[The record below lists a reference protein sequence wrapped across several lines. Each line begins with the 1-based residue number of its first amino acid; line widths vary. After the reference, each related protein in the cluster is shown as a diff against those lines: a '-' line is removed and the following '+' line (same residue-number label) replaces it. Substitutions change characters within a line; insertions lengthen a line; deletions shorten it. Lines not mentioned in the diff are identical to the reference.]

1 MYETSRQETYNFWRS
16 MARHYAGH
24 NTVAF
29 FELFNEPTTYHLSR
43 PDRIRISLGT

>member
-1 MYETSRQETYNFWRS
+1 

-29 FELFNEPTTYHLSR
+29 FELFNEPTTYR
-43 PDRIRISLGT
+43 DQLGSNLLVGLEANR